1 MDNVR
6 TIRDNEELMYI
17 LPDNIVISNN
27 FNGYSSSSV
36 VIIFYLYYLDTVENY
51 LHYIKKVPYE
61 ITLYIV
67 TGNELVYEFLQKHI
81 SLYRD
86 TEKAE
91 TYIIK
96 KKNRGYDVSAL
107 LVTCR
112 EIILRAKYFCFV
124 HDKKAKDE
132 RLKKDVDVWIRN
144 MWSNLV
150 ASSEYIYNVLSVFEN
165 NEKIGVLTPPEPLG
179 EYISAWYNKEWYGAY
194 TATKKLA
201 DSLKLEADI
210 REEFSPI
217 TLGTAFW
224 GRTEAV
230 KKIFEKNWI
239 YEDFAEEG
247 RVGMISY
254 AIERI
259 WGYVAQDAGF
269 KIGTVMSVGY
279 ISKKILF
286 LQKAMEYTYNA
297 LTEAYG
303 LHNIHEVSKLEK
315 IKIRLKG
322 FSQKHKQIYVFGTGQ
337 RSEDFIRF
345 ANTIDLK
352 IHGFVVSKKS
362 AEMFHD
368 KKVYEISEL
377 NKKKDYGVII
387 AVSTKSIEMIT
398 DLLEKH
404 GIKEYVSFLG
414 NN

>member
-6 TIRDNEELMYI
+6 TIRDNEELVYI
-17 LPDNIVISNN
+17 LPENIVISNN
-27 FNGYSSSSV
+27 QRGYLSSEV
-36 VIIFYLYYLDTVENY
+36 VIIFYFYYLDTVENY
-51 LHYIKKVPYE
+51 LHYIKKVPCDF
-61 ITLYIV
+61 TLYIV
-67 TGNELVYEFLQKHI
+67 TGNELIYEFLQKQI
-81 SLYRD
+81 GFYRD
-86 TEKAE
+86 TEETK

-96 KKNRGYDVSAL
+96 KKNRGHDVSAL
-107 LVTCR
+107 MVTCR
-112 EIILRAKYFCFV
+112 EIILNAKYFCFV

-132 RLKKDVDVWIRN
+132 RLKKDVDVWI
-144 MWSNLV
+144 SNLWGNLA

-179 EYISAWYNKEWYGAY
+179 EYISAWYNKDWYGAY
-194 TATKKLA
+194 EATKKLA
-201 DSLKLEADI
+201 DSLNLEADI
-210 REEFSPI
+210 REEYAPI

-247 RVGMISY
+247 KVGMVSY

-269 KIGTVMSVGY
+269 KTGTIMSVGY
-279 ISKKILF
+279 ISKEILF
-286 LQKAMEYTYNA
+286 LQKAMECTYNA
-297 LTEAYG
+297 ITEAYG
-303 LHNIHEVSKLEK
+303 LYNIHEVNKLEEIK
-315 IKIRLKG
+315 IKLKA

-337 RSEDFIRF
+337 RSEDFVRF
-345 ANTIDLK
+345 ANTVGLI
-352 IHGFVVSKKS
+352 INGYIVSKKS
-362 AEMFHD
+362 VEMFHD

-377 NKKKDYGVII
+377 TNKKDYGVII
-387 AVSTKSIEMIT
+387 AVSTKSIEIIA

-414 NN
+414 ND